1 MAERVDKSGK
11 VEKIPGYRAGYDDRS
26 SNDKSSY
33 DKSSN
38 DKASYNKASSNKA
51 SYDEASDNKSSGRK
65 SSDNGN
71 AADNNKALYNKAVHN
86 KELHSKTAVALAYN
100 PEEAAPKII
109 ASGRGYL
116 ADKILQKAD
125 QNKIPVHKDEQLAST
140 LSKLE
145 VGDYI
150 PPELYEVVSEIL
162 LFVDNMDR
170 IKAKVL
176 PKEV

>member
-11 VEKIPGYRAGYDDRS
+11 VEKIPGYRAGYDD
-26 SNDKSSY
+26 KSAY
-33 DKSSN
+33 N
-38 DKASYNKASSNKA
+38 KAAYNKASDNQSSGSK
-51 SYDEASDNKSSGRK
+51 ASDNGKA
-65 SSDNGN
+65 SDDSKVVHN
-71 AADNNKALYNKAVHN
+71 NKAVHN
-86 KELHSKTAVALAYN
+86 NKVVHNKTAVALAYN

-109 ASGRGYL
+109 ASGKGYL
-116 ADKILQKAD
+116 ADKILQKAG

-176 PKEV
+176 PKGE

>member
-1 MAERVDKSGK
+1 MAERVEKSGR
-11 VEKIPGYRAGYDDRS
+11 VEKIPGYRAGYDD
-26 SNDKSSY
+26 KSSY
-33 DKSSN
+33 NKS
-38 DKASYNKASSNKA
+38 SYNKAS
-51 SYDEASDNKSSGRK
+51 DNQSSGSK
-65 SSDNGN
+65 ASDNGN
-71 AADNNKALYNKAVHN
+71 ASDDSKVAHNNKAVHN
-86 KELHSKTAVALAYN
+86 NKVVHNKTAVALAYN

-109 ASGRGYL
+109 ASGKGYL

-176 PKEV
+176 PKGE

>member
-11 VEKIPGYRAGYDDRS
+11 VEKIPGYRAGYDD
-26 SNDKSSY
+26 
-33 DKSSN
+33 KSSN
-38 DKASYNKASSNKA
+38 DKATYNKASSNKA
-51 SYDEASDNKSSGRK
+51 SYDEASDNKSSGSK

-71 AADNNKALYNKAVHN
+71 AADNNKAVHNKAV
-86 KELHSKTAVALAYN
+86 HSKTAVALAYN

-125 QNKIPVHKDEQLAST
+125 QNKIPVHKDEQLVST

>member
-11 VEKIPGYRAGYDDRS
+11 VEKIPGYRAGYDNKA
-26 SNDKSSY
+26 SNDKSSNG
-33 DKSSN
+33 KSSN
-38 DKASYNKASSNKA
+38 NKA
-51 SYDEASDNKSSGRK
+51 SYDEASDNKSSDRK

-71 AADNNKALYNKAVHN
+71 AVDNNKALHNKALHN
-86 KELHSKTAVALAYN
+86 EAVHSKTAVALAYN

-125 QNKIPVHKDEQLAST
+125 LNKIPVHKDQQLAST